1 MQEYAQGQR
10 IRAKTYVET
19 EIPLGRLEY
28 TFVHEDAPGERI
40 TIPYNVTSPPENGK
54 IEVVLDGQVLPG
66 QATGVYR
73 LESVKAYYPDSH
85 EPAEAITEEVR
96 NLAQFRIGLRSD
108 YPPRASGWEYD
119 PE

>member
-1 MQEYAQGQR
+1 MRGYAQGQR
-10 IRAKTYVET
+10 IRVKTYVET
-19 EIPLGRLEY
+19 EIPIARLEY

-40 TIPYNVTSPPENGK
+40 TIPYGVTSSPEGGK
-54 IEVVLDGQVLPG
+54 VEVLLDGQIPLG

-73 LESVKAYYPDSH
+73 LESVKAYYSDSN

-96 NLAQFRIGLRSD
+96 RLAEFRIGLRSD